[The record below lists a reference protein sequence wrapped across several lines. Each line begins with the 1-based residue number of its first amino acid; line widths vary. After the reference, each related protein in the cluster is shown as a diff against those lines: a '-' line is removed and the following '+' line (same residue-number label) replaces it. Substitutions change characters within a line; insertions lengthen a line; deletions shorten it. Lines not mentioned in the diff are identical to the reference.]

1 MLNAAIQYHL
11 GHFNSLVSL
20 DMKKN
25 MYVDNV
31 ISGADTEK
39 SAVNYYH
46 EGRTIINDAKFN
58 LRSWASNCSA
68 LQNVAIQ
75 ERTSHTSDEINTLG
89 MRWNTSS
96 DTIALTNKTTL
107 SEKCSSSPQ
116 RYLIH

>member
-1 MLNAAIQYHL
+1 MILL
-11 GHFNSLVSL
+11 KV
-20 DMKKN
+20 MC
-25 MYVDNV
+25 
-31 ISGADTEK
+31 TESKPIEKCKK
-39 SAVNYYH
+39 SAPKR
-46 EGRTIINDAKFN
+46 GRVDKFN